1 MLPAG
6 GYVGE
11 GVAATN
17 LAARTL
23 ADLILE
29 RDSDLTR
36 LSWVGPD
43 FPNWE
48 PEPLRY
54 LGMTGV
60 RMVGEMLDR
69 REEQGDSPRWMN
81 AIFDT
86 FVKK

>member
-1 MLPAG
+1 M
-6 GYVGE
+6 GE
-11 GVAATN
+11 GVAASN

-29 RDSDLTR
+29 RDSDFAR
-36 LSWVGPD
+36 LPWVGPD

-54 LGMTGV
+54 IGMTGV

-69 REEQGDSPRWMN
+69 AEERGESPRWMN
-81 AIFDT
+81 AIFKT
-86 FVKK
+86 FVRK